1 MSLMIK
7 SHLSYNSFKKFYLC
21 CIIKKSHQRVVAL
34 GSSYKHFLGLP
45 SVRVFCILCCV
56 RLLSLYY
63 LNSAKSDIT
72 IDQFLR
78 SILLR
83 FFIEKIKT
91 LYSINFISDII

>member
-1 MSLMIK
+1 M
-7 SHLSYNSFKKFYLC
+7 
-21 CIIKKSHQRVVAL
+21 VAL

-45 SVRVFCILCCV
+45 SERVFWILCCV

>member
-1 MSLMIK
+1 M
-7 SHLSYNSFKKFYLC
+7 
-21 CIIKKSHQRVVAL
+21 VAL

-56 RLLSLYY
+56 LSLYY

>member
-1 MSLMIK
+1 M
-7 SHLSYNSFKKFYLC
+7 
-21 CIIKKSHQRVVAL
+21 VAL

-83 FFIEKIKT
+83 FFVEIILEV
-91 LYSINFISDII
+91 YISLCIFLI

>member
-1 MSLMIK
+1 M
-7 SHLSYNSFKKFYLC
+7 
-21 CIIKKSHQRVVAL
+21 VAL
-34 GSSYKHFLGLP
+34 GSSYKYF
-45 SVRVFCILCCV
+45 
-56 RLLSLYY
+56 

>member
-1 MSLMIK
+1 M
-7 SHLSYNSFKKFYLC
+7 
-21 CIIKKSHQRVVAL
+21 VAL

-63 LNSAKSDIT
+63 LNSAESDIT

-83 FFIEKIKT
+83 FFVEKYQNYIALT
-91 LYSINFISDII
+91 LFLI

>member
-1 MSLMIK
+1 M
-7 SHLSYNSFKKFYLC
+7 
-21 CIIKKSHQRVVAL
+21 
-34 GSSYKHFLGLP
+34 
-45 SVRVFCILCCV
+45 RVFCILCCV